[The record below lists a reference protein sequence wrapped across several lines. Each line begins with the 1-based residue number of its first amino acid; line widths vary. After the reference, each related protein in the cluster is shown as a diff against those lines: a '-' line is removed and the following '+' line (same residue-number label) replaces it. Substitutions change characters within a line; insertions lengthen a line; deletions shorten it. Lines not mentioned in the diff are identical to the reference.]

1 MGSNWRAVTS
11 SIHATAQVAPT
22 VEGTYWRTHHGR
34 HKLSFYPQYPDVR
47 LSRKPTDHNLK
58 WNVHSFEKGISSRVS
73 YVSAV
78 RVRPQSKPSFEKFA
92 VRQGLAIVMEH
103 NLMVSKAG
111 RDNFKNQFIQL
122 VSADL
127 TSNDIFARFFKGSN
141 PKLVSLL
148 SLSVVK
154 ETYKI

>member
-1 MGSNWRAVTS
+1 
-11 SIHATAQVAPT
+11 
-22 VEGTYWRTHHGR
+22 
-34 HKLSFYPQYPDVR
+34 
-47 LSRKPTDHNLK
+47 
-58 WNVHSFEKGISSRVS
+58 VS

-78 RVRPQSKPSFEKFA
+78 RVRPQSKPPFEKFA